1 MASGVLLARVVLLV
15 LVFQLALLVSVYFVI
30 YPERVNLDR
39 ASACSAAQWKKN
51 HSQKC
56 M

>member
-39 ASACSAAQWKKN
+39 ASAAQWKKN